1 MPRRPKPRAPEA
13 AAPDLSDPQTLELVM
28 DLELAQRKAQARYAA
43 DPWAFVTE
51 CVQTLDQIRGA
62 VRPFPPKEHLEYLTR
77 VWQQERECVVI
88 KSRRMT
94 VTWLYV
100 ALYYWLARF
109 RPGSKIAFCARKEG
123 KDESE
128 GSAELVWRAKFIHD
142 HLPPT
147 LAPVEIDYHFCRLAF
162 PETHSEIIGV
172 AQGSDQLRQMT
183 LTGVL
188 ADEFGFWERDR
199 QTYQALR
206 PTMEGGGRLTIVSSA
221 PEVPGTLL
229 EALAFDGLNRS
240 EYAAT

>member
-1 MPRRPKPRAPEA
+1 MARRAPKRTPAAQVDLRDPRALHTMA
-13 AAPDLSDPQTLELVM
+13 AMA
-28 DLELAQRKAQARYAA
+28 LAQRKAQERYAT
-43 DPWAFVTE
+43 DPWAFLTE

-62 VRPFPPKEHLEYLTR
+62 IRPFPAKPHLEYLTR
-77 VWQQERECVVI
+77 AWQQEREVVVI

-94 VTWLYV
+94 VTWLFV
-100 ALYYWLARF
+100 ALYYWQARF
-109 RPGSKIAFCARKEG
+109 HAGQKIAFCARKEG

-128 GSAELVWRAKFIHD
+128 GSAELVARARFIHE

-147 LAPVEIDYHFCRLAF
+147 LPAVEVDYHFCRLAF
-162 PETHSEIIGV
+162 PETSSEIIGV

-183 LTGVL
+183 LSGVL

-221 PEVPGTLL
+221 PETAGSLL
-229 EALAFDGLNRS
+229 EALAFDTLNRS
-240 EYAAT
+240 EHAA

>member
-1 MPRRPKPRAPEA
+1 MPRRAAKPA
-13 AAPDLSDPQTLELVM
+13 AAPEVDLRDPRALATM
-28 DLELAQRKAQARYAA
+28 AALELAQRKAADRYQS
-43 DPWAFVTE
+43 DPWAFLVE
-51 CVQTLDQIRGA
+51 CVHTLDQIRGA
-62 VRPFPPKEHLEYLTR
+62 IRPFPNKPHLEFLTR
-77 VWQQERECVVI
+77 VWQQESEHVVI

-128 GSAELVWRAKFIHD
+128 GSAELVARARFIHE

-147 LAPVEIDYHFCRLAF
+147 LPAIEVDYHFCRLAF
-162 PETHSEIIGV
+162 PETHSEIIGI

-221 PEVPGTLL
+221 PETPGSLL

-240 EYAAT
+240 EYAA